1 MRERIDMIGRT
12 SGSGLALAVA
22 TAAIFT
28 ACDGTSDTA
37 CTEIG
42 CGDGL
47 YVVVQATPGAELE
60 IEAVET
66 GGETRTESC
75 VVGLDGSCEVGFN
88 GFTPEEV
95 TLTVTG
101 GEQALSVTLQPTYED
116 FQPNG
121 PDCPPVC
128 RQARAEVD
136 LTSGA

>member
-1 MRERIDMIGRT
+1 MRERTDMIART
-12 SGSGLALAVA
+12 SGFGLALAVA
-22 TAAIFT
+22 TAAIFI

-60 IEAVET
+60 IEAAET

-75 VVGLDGSCEVGFN
+75 VAGLDGSCEVGFH

-101 GEQALSVTLQPTYED
+101 AEQALSVTLEPTYED

-136 LTSGA
+136 LTSG